1 MLWNEEMAMRV
12 DLNCDLGESFGPWPM
27 GDDAAMLSLVSSAN
41 IAGGMHGGDP
51 SVILNACSLARGNGV
66 SIGAHPGFPDLQG
79 FGRRQIIGYAPRE
92 IEAFVA
98 YQIGAVQALATM
110 AGGRVTHVK
119 AHGALSNM
127 ACEDAAMA
135 GAIARAIRAVDP
147 RLIFVVLPFSELA
160 RAGEELGLPMAI
172 EVFADRAYEENGLLM
187 SRRKAGSVIHDADKA
202 ADNVLAMIRDQAV
215 TTGSGRKLETRV
227 DTVCIHS
234 DTPGAVAMARH
245 IRARLEA
252 AGVTIAPFAS
262 WIAA

>member
-1 MLWNEEMAMRV
+1 MRV
-12 DLNCDLGESFGPWPM
+12 DLNSDLGESFGPWPM
-27 GDDAAMLSLVSSAN
+27 GDDEAMLSLVSSAN

-51 SVILNACSLARGNGV
+51 TVIFNACRLAVARGV
-66 SIGAHPGFPDLQG
+66 AIGAHPGFPDLQG
-79 FGRRQIIGYAPRE
+79 FGRRQILGFSAGE

-98 YQIGAVQALATM
+98 YQIGAVQALARM

-135 GAIARAIRAVDP
+135 GAIARAIRAVEP
-147 RLIFVVLPFSELA
+147 ALIFVVLPFSELA
-160 RAGEELGLPMAI
+160 RAGEAAGLTLAM

-187 SRRKAGSVIHDADKA
+187 ARKKAGSVIHDADRA
-202 ADNVLAMIRDQAV
+202 ADNVLSMIREQAI
-215 TTGSGRKLETRV
+215 TTGAGRKLPTRV

-245 IRARLEA
+245 IRARLDAE
-252 AGVTIAPFAS
+252 GVAITPFS
-262 WIAA
+262 NWM